1 MKKLLSI
8 NVFLGTSMLMFGVLK
23 FFNPFKSWYT
33 TQIVNSGMGDLSYLL
48 GITGEITAGGLLLY
62 ATISTVTRKN
72 VYGLIVILSSALI
85 VFMMTTGVYV
95 HMHPEVP
102 ADVLPLKIKPPYIPL
117 IFLMLALFN
126 IWKVR
131 KELKS

>member
-1 MKKLLSI
+1 MKKLLLI

-23 FFNPFKSWYT
+23 FFNPFKSWYA

-48 GITGEITAGGLLLY
+48 GIAGEITAGGLLLY

-85 VFMMTTGVYV
+85 VFMMATGVYV